1 MPLYGS
7 VANSCLSFAVDRIFL
22 KLWQLG
28 THEYTVHT
36 WHELE
41 VACEKGE
48 LNDSHIKDMRYLA
61 SVFGRENG

>member
-1 MPLYGS
+1 MPLTAVLPILS
-7 VANSCLSFAVDRIFL
+7 SCGAGYFKA
-22 KLWQLG
+22 WQLG
-28 THEYTVHT
+28 THEYAVHT

-41 VACEKGE
+41 VAYEKGE